1 MPNIE
6 TNLNPKKTK
15 YIDRESYEWTQ
26 EQSSKRNK
34 EWFFNA
40 TIVLAAAAVYATWA
54 CMIVQKIKA

>member
-6 TNLNPKKTK
+6 TNLNPKKAK
-15 YIDRESYEWTQ
+15 YIDRESYEWTR

-40 TIVLAAAAVYATWA
+40 TIVLAAAAVYAT
-54 CMIVQKIKA
+54 